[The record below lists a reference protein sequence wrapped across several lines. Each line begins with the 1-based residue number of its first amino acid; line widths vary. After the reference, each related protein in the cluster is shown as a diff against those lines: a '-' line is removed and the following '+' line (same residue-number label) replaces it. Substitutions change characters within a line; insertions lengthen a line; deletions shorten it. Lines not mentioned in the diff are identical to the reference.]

1 MTTPRTVGQRF
12 QVRPF
17 GDLATDPYWITI
29 NAIGKDGSVEWAD
42 DDGMGDTVSAAE
54 WAKDYEPRI
63 VALAPTEVQ
72 EDAPAP
78 EPEGFATPEEA
89 GYEASADEQDLEEE
103 EPEPVPGEEE
113 YGPPAE
119 PQPAYVA
126 RNMAQNAE
134 SLKRA
139 GVDPRA
145 AMPTPLERLADMVNR
160 KFNCEAMARKFQEE
174 AAVLTGQIWKTLTDA
189 AKAQLMPTTAPA
201 GASDPLAAALGEAIE
216 ERAPQQAPPPADE
229 IPFGKPAPAPAPA
242 PAPERAMS
250 SGQARQIA
258 EHIGMQAKQKL
269 ADDEY
274 AKVAKLEMNRA
285 IREVKNVSEAMAGHM
300 ATAGIK
306 TLGQFCTVANERPED
321 WFASVKYVTAE
332 KAAAIEGA
340 IETHWKVFKA
350 KYGR

>member
-63 VALAPTEVQ
+63 VALEPTEVQ

-113 YGPPAE
+113 YAPPAE

-145 AMPTPLERLADMVNR
+145 AMPSSLERLADMVNR

-174 AAVLTGQIWKTLTDA
+174 AAVLTGQIWKILTDA
-189 AKAQLMPTTAPA
+189 AKAQLVPPPSPA
-201 GASDPLAAALGEAIE
+201 
-216 ERAPQQAPPPADE
+216 PADE
-229 IPFGKPAPAPAPA
+229 IPFGKPAADVALAQVEKIIDKQA

-285 IREVKNVSEAMAGHM
+285 IREVKNVSDAMAGHM

-306 TLGQFCTVANERPED
+306 TLGQFCTVANERPND
-321 WFASVKYVTAE
+321 WFASVKYVTKE

-340 IETHWKVFKA
+340 IETHWRVFKA